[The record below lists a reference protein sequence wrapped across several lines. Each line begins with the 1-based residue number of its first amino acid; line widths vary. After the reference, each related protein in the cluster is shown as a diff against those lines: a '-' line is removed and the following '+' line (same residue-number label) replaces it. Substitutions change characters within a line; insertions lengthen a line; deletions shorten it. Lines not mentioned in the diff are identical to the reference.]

1 MTKKCHNVESRSP
14 WRRSRKKLR
23 RSLEGEFLSQIIDL
37 QRHMIMFIIM
47 NDILLLQ
54 YDNKHRYHQHMLN
67 LVMYVN
73 DNQTGGKFPSFVSSG
88 EGPNV
93 KILW

>member
-1 MTKKCHNVESRSP
+1 M
-14 WRRSRKKLR
+14 
-23 RSLEGEFLSQIIDL
+23 SQIIDL

-54 YDNKHRYHQHMLN
+54 YDNKHKYHQYMLN

-73 DNQTGGKFPSFVSSG
+73 DNQTGGKFLSSVSSEQG
-88 EGPNV
+88 SNV

>member
-1 MTKKCHNVESRSP
+1 M
-14 WRRSRKKLR
+14 
-23 RSLEGEFLSQIIDL
+23 SQIIDL

-54 YDNKHRYHQHMLN
+54 YDNKHRYHQYMLN

-73 DNQTGGKFPSFVSSG
+73 DKQTGSKFLSFVSSG

>member
-1 MTKKCHNVESRSP
+1 MVIIQKVESGRP
-14 WRRSRKKLR
+14 QRRSWKKLR

-54 YDNKHRYHQHMLN
+54 YDNKHRYHQYMLN

-73 DNQTGGKFPSFVSSG
+73 DNQTGSKFLSFVSSG

>member
-1 MTKKCHNVESRSP
+1 M
-14 WRRSRKKLR
+14 
-23 RSLEGEFLSQIIDL
+23 EGEFLSQIIDL

-54 YDNKHRYHQHMLN
+54 YDNKHRYHQYMLN

-73 DNQTGGKFPSFVSSG
+73 DNQTGGKFLSFVLSR

>member
-1 MTKKCHNVESRSP
+1 M
-14 WRRSRKKLR
+14 
-23 RSLEGEFLSQIIDL
+23 EGEFLSQIIDL

-54 YDNKHRYHQHMLN
+54 YDNKHRYHQYMLN

-73 DNQTGGKFPSFVSSG
+73 DNQTGSKFLSFVSSG

>member
-1 MTKKCHNVESRSP
+1 
-14 WRRSRKKLR
+14 
-23 RSLEGEFLSQIIDL
+23 
-37 QRHMIMFIIM
+37 MIMFIIM
-47 NDILLLQ
+47 NDTLLLQ
-54 YDNKHRYHQHMLN
+54 YDNKHRYHKHMLN

-88 EGPNV
+88 EGLNV